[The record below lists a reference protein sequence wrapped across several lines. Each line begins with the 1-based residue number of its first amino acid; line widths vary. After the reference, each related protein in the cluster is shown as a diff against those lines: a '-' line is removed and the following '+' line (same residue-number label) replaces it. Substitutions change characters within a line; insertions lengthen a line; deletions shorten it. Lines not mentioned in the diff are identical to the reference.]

1 MKRVGIV
8 YLITESPEAAGVLDE
23 RTEKRRKTYCEE
35 KPLRGEEIALLEE
48 IAEELMDAIPCT
60 AEITLIAKLSKYT
73 DAMFK
78 TADELEAAD
87 KAAAKLSG
95 LDQAKAFRETVL
107 PLMEELRTY
116 VDSAEVLT
124 ADEYWPVST
133 YGELLFKV

>member
-1 MKRVGIV
+1 MLENYSKAVNIEALTAIDMVRKE
-8 YLITESPEAAGVLDE
+8 YLPAISAYVSDLSDTVLAKKGVSE
-23 RTEKRRKTYCEE
+23 
-35 KPLRGEEIALLEE
+35 
-48 IAEELMDAIPCT
+48 AIPCT